1 MVELVFVL
9 ILTIIAMF
17 TGSFLERRHFKS
29 IREREEKYGDILVIS
44 SKHVPD
50 LPTTPKV
57 TLVRGSAVISVDYFK
72 RLLANLRMM
81 FGGRLGAYE
90 TLIDRSRRE
99 AILRMKEEADM
110 LGADM
115 IFNVRI
121 ETSSVFKGKG
131 GNPGSIEVLAYGTA
145 LVTKRRKARATA
157 QAA

>member
-9 ILTIIAMF
+9 VLTIVAMM
-17 TGSFLERRHFKS
+17 TGTFLERRHFKS
-29 IREREEKYGDILVIS
+29 IRAREEKYSDILVIS

-50 LPTTPKV
+50 MPTPPKV

-72 RLLANLRMM
+72 RLLAGLRML

-99 AILRMKEEADM
+99 AILRMKEEAHQ
-110 LGADM
+110 LGASM

-121 ETSSVFKGKG
+121 ETSSVFKGKR

-145 LVTKRRKARATA
+145 LISKGRKAPRP
-157 QAA
+157 AAA